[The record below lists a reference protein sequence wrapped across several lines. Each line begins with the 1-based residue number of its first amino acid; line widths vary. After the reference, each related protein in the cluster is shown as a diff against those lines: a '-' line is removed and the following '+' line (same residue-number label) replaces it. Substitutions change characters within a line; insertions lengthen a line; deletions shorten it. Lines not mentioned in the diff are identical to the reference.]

1 MDYGFWSIFAQ
12 DLEMLEGHRD
22 FWQAAPLSSPVWST
36 DTLKYPESLRHAGAA
51 EFAAGTERVK
61 AALQCDFYLFFFFK
75 SHFLHVQRQF
85 IFWAFF
91 GTQGGAFS
99 LRHFL

>member
-1 MDYGFWSIFAQ
+1 MWVTEI
-12 DLEMLEGHRD
+12 
-22 FWQAAPLSSPVWST
+22 
-36 DTLKYPESLRHAGAA
+36 
-51 EFAAGTERVK
+51 AAGTERVK
-61 AALQCDFYLFFFFK
+61 PALQCDLKKKK

>member
-1 MDYGFWSIFAQ
+1 MSQQG
-12 DLEMLEGHRD
+12 LEG
-22 FWQAAPLSSPVWST
+22 LNMLCSV
-36 DTLKYPESLRHAGAA
+36 LK
-51 EFAAGTERVK
+51 K
-61 AALQCDFYLFFFFK
+61 KKK